1 MFTFY
6 ESEIIDISRNNDL
19 KEFLRDV
26 ERCGVLTEEDKRF
39 IGFYALQTPYSK
51 GFTEVQRF
59 RYLTQL
65 NTALKLRASLPVYSV
80 IVRDL

>member
-6 ESEIIDISRNNDL
+6 EFEIIDIARNNDL
-19 KEFLRDV
+19 KEFLRDA
-26 ERCGVLTEEDKRF
+26 ESSGVLTEEDKRF
-39 IGFYALQTPYSK
+39 IGFYSLQTPYIK

-65 NTALKLRASLPVYSV
+65 NTALKLRAALPIYSL
-80 IVRDL
+80 